1 MSNINIDLRQLRAFM
16 AVARHGAFTRAA
28 EEIYISQPG
37 LSLLIRQL
45 EEQLGVRLFD
55 RSTRRVE
62 LTDAGH
68 ELAAAASRILDDVAT
83 MVADIS
89 DLTNLRRGR
98 VSIAALPS
106 LAAAFV
112 PRVIA
117 RFRERY
123 PDIRVIIHDA
133 IAAPLIKMVEN
144 GEVDFGIGLRLQ
156 FERDLVFSELMTDR
170 LVVLMPLGH
179 HLEKLEEVDWESLV
193 GAEFIAMT
201 RDTSV
206 RHLTDQAFAK
216 IGQTLSPTYEASYMS
231 TAISMVEAGL
241 GITVLPSLA
250 LSSLRIPNVQ
260 VRPLNNP
267 VIKREVGI
275 IYKKNKVF
283 GPAAQA
289 FSEILKKDKAVK
301 NLIYEISNKKLNTY

>member
-1 MSNINIDLRQLRAFM
+1 
-16 AVARHGAFTRAA
+16 
-28 EEIYISQPG
+28 
-37 LSLLIRQL
+37 
-45 EEQLGVRLFD
+45 
-55 RSTRRVE
+55 
-62 LTDAGH
+62 
-68 ELAAAASRILDDVAT
+68 
-83 MVADIS
+83 
-89 DLTNLRRGR
+89 
-98 VSIAALPS
+98 
-106 LAAAFV
+106 
-112 PRVIA
+112 
-117 RFRERY
+117 
-123 PDIRVIIHDA
+123 
-133 IAAPLIKMVEN
+133 
-144 GEVDFGIGLRLQ
+144 
-156 FERDLVFSELMTDR
+156 
-170 LVVLMPLGH
+170 
-179 HLEKLEEVDWESLV
+179 LEKREEVDWESLV